1 MLKKSQRSGFVK
13 LKKMNKYIVNVDRNE
28 SSENI
33 GTYETL
39 EKAKQI
45 AIEYLEDTNPENDSE
60 GINIYTE
67 EVMVM
72 SFSKGQEPIE
82 INPKTGMVL

>member
-1 MLKKSQRSGFVK
+1 MKTFTVIIDK
-13 LKKMNKYIVNVDRNE
+13 NE
-28 SSENI
+28 SSNKI

-39 EKAKQI
+39 EKAKSI
-45 AIEYLEDTNPENDSE
+45 AIENLEDTNPENDSE

-67 EVMVM
+67 DGMVM

-82 INPKTGMVL
+82 INPKTGMRI

>member
-1 MLKKSQRSGFVK
+1 MKT
-13 LKKMNKYIVNVDRNE
+13 YTVNIDRNE

-45 AIEYLEDTNPENDSE
+45 AIEHLEDTNPENDNE

-67 EVMVM
+67 EGMIM
-72 SFSKGQEPIE
+72 SLSKGQDITL
-82 INPKTGMVL
+82 INPLTSMPVGTEKITKKK

>member
-13 LKKMNKYIVNVDRNE
+13 LKKMNKYIVNIDRNE

-39 EKAKQI
+39 EKATQI

-67 EVMVM
+67 EGMVM

-82 INPKTGMVL
+82 INPKTGMAV

>member
-13 LKKMNKYIVNVDRNE
+13 LKKMNKYTVNIDRNE

-67 EVMVM
+67 EGMVM

-82 INPKTGMVL
+82 INPKTGMAV

>member
-1 MLKKSQRSGFVK
+1 MKA
-13 LKKMNKYIVNVDRNE
+13 YTVNIDRNE

-39 EKAKQI
+39 EKAKTI
-45 AIEYLEDTNPENDSE
+45 AIEYLEDTNPENDNE

-67 EVMVM
+67 EGMIM
-72 SFSKGQEPIE
+72 SLSKGQDIIL
-82 INPKTGMVL
+82 INPLTLMVVGTEKIA

>member
-1 MLKKSQRSGFVK
+1 MKTFTVIIEK
-13 LKKMNKYIVNVDRNE
+13 NE
-28 SSENI
+28 SSNEI

-39 EKAKQI
+39 EKAKSI
-45 AIEYLEDTNPENDSE
+45 ALEYLEDTNPENDSE

-67 EVMVM
+67 DGMVM

-82 INPKTGMVL
+82 INPKTGMCI